1 MRVDVW
7 DIKKEEDFVPLDCGY
22 PRDFE
27 DHFTVD
33 RAIGKGGFGRV
44 EVVIEKST
52 GQEFACKSIKKNLDI
67 PNISP
72 ERLAQ
77 HLDNID
83 RETKILKKLRG
94 TLSVVHFKGAWEDDV
109 DVHIVMEFCRGGELS
124 HSIGMR
130 MYTEAT
136 VAGYMRSVLHTL
148 AQCHSH
154 RILHRDIKPGNFM
167 LLTEAES
174 SPLKAI
180 DFGLAAFYDP
190 ETLPRTDLGLDGTP
204 WFMAP
209 EVLNS
214 QTFPASDVWSAGV
227 MAYQLLSGY
236 LPFDDTRNPNSPALS
251 IIWRGI
257 LTEEPSFKRSAW
269 QEVSDEAKDFIKI
282 LLNKEHEQRPTAK
295 DALKHPWL
303 QTSFHAG
310 KKSRPLCTTVVQRI
324 QRFAQTN
331 ILRRTILELMANEL
345 MKIAPPKLSD
355 PSTRGGSGIGGA
367 LLGRTASGGNI
378 NASNVIGGTAS
389 TTLGTS
395 PGGDSDDPAGTVS
408 SPGDSSNHSGA
419 VFPMSPEQG
428 SLLDSNVGGGGGG
441 APLIHHS
448 SSEIPIKR
456 GSGGSGGQP
465 VGSLGRSG
473 SLEMS
478 GHGMLSM
485 QRSPS
490 LQQIATLAAA
500 ANRSNRGAATVHGPS
515 DYWRIM
521 RQASELAAIGSGHGQ
536 MNYLRAV
543 PRTEKEKQEQRKA
556 ARLSLDTSA
565 HGGGRFAEFKKKLE
579 SEGGGGGGEHTR
591 RKISVGGM
599 RSSVSMGAL
608 NKYGGESQIPGS
620 APAPGGGGGRL
631 LASEMVAARK
641 SSADGELQ
649 TAEEKATTGTGSVF
663 LPVVSK
669 SSDDSAEPMET
680 DTTERGGRGRSLA
693 FMALHAGEEGIL
705 GDDDGEM
712 KAAIDTGTTKAAAAA
727 AAAAARP
734 SLGSGVRTVK
744 RVTFNAAP
752 PETKRLETPTTSGGL
767 SHIQQQIAAATA
779 ATSTEQGDSS
789 LQRVGAHTGPVT
801 NPQELESLMK
811 NLNFRTGTSLGKE
824 ALADGLRQLGYDL
837 DPSEMSVLM
846 DQLDLDA
853 GESVAPAEFLASQ
866 MDWGFMQRNNRDL
879 WLECAKRAFADLD
892 ANSDGR
898 LSAQD
903 LVASLR
909 NKLPAEEVDFAYED
923 AMMEVGGVDPD
934 EIDFE
939 GFLKMLHVGSL
950 ESLDSLDQYDDR
962 LRKGSFEGTGS
973 GMLDGSLQG
982 AGMRLETVPED
993 PQTGPENK

>member
-7 DIKKEEDFVPLDCGY
+7 DIKKEEEFVPLDCGY

-27 DHFTVD
+27 DHFRVD
-33 RAIGKGGFGRV
+33 RAIGKGGFGQV
-44 EVVIEKST
+44 KVVVEKST
-52 GQEFACKSIKKNLDI
+52 GQEFACKSIQKNLDI
-67 PNISP
+67 PNISS
-72 ERLAQ
+72 EKLAQ

-83 RETKILKKLRG
+83 REAKILKKLRG
-94 TLSVVHFKGAWEDDV
+94 TLSVVHFKGAWEDDF

-167 LLTEAES
+167 LLTEVEN

-180 DFGLAAFYDP
+180 DFGLAVFFDP
-190 ETLPRTDLGLDGTP
+190 EQLPRTDLGLDGTP

-214 QTFPASDVWSAGV
+214 QTLPASDLWAAGV

-236 LPFDDTRNPNSPALS
+236 LPFDDARNPNSPALS
-251 IIWRGI
+251 LIWRGI

-269 QEVSDEAKDFIKI
+269 QEVSAEAKDFIKI

-310 KKSRPLCTTVVQRI
+310 KKSRPLSTTVVQRI
-324 QRFAQTN
+324 QRYAQTN
-331 ILRRTILELMANEL
+331 VFRRTILELMANEL
-345 MKIAPPKLSD
+345 MKLAPPKLPD
-355 PSTRGGSGIGGA
+355 PSMRGGSGIGGA
-367 LLGRTASGGNI
+367 LLGRSASGGNLNLS
-378 NASNVIGGTAS
+378 NAAAADA
-389 TTLGTS
+389 LGTS
-395 PGGDSDDPAGTVS
+395 PEGDSDDRSGTVS
-408 SPGDSSNHSGA
+408 SQGDGSHHGGA
-419 VFPMSPEQG
+419 VFTMSPEQG
-428 SLLDSNVGGGGGG
+428 SLLDSNTGAGGDEGS
-441 APLIHHS
+441 APVPVPS
-448 SSEIPIKR
+448 SRGIPIK
-456 GSGGSGGQP
+456 GGNAASGGQP
-465 VGSLGRSG
+465 VNSLGRYG
-473 SLEMS
+473 SLDPS
-478 GHGMLSM
+478 GHGMRSL

-500 ANRSNRGAATVHGPS
+500 ANRNNRGAATVHGPS

-521 RQASELAAIGSGHGQ
+521 RQASELAAIGSGHGR

-543 PRTEKEKQEQRKA
+543 PRTEKERQEQRKA

-565 HGGGRFAEFKKKLE
+565 HGGGRFAEFKKILE
-579 SEGGGGGGEHTR
+579 SEGGAEHMR

-599 RSSVSMGAL
+599 RSSVSMGSL
-608 NKYGGESQIPGS
+608 NRHAGGGSLIAGS
-620 APAPGGGGGRL
+620 ASVGSDGGGL
-631 LASEMVAARK
+631 L
-641 SSADGELQ
+641 
-649 TAEEKATTGTGSVF
+649 TAVVEAGDRNIEEKSAGSGSAF

-669 SSDDSAEPMET
+669 GSNAVEPMEL
-680 DTTERGGRGRSLA
+680 DATESGGRGRSLA
-693 FMALHAGEEGIL
+693 FRALQAEGEVADGDGGI
-705 GDDDGEM
+705 GGET
-712 KAAIDTGTTKAAAAA
+712 KAATTKAAAA
-727 AAAAARP
+727 P

-744 RVTFNAAP
+744 RVTFNAVP
-752 PETKRLETPTTSGGL
+752 PKSEQPEGRTSTGGM

-779 ATSTEQGDSS
+779 ATRSTPSSSTAMEQDDSS
-789 LQRVGAHTGPVT
+789 LRRAGSHTGPVT
-801 NPQELESLMK
+801 DPQELESLMK
-811 NLNFRTGTSLGKE
+811 NLNFRAGTSLGKE

-853 GESVAPAEFLASQ
+853 SESVEPSEFLASQ
-866 MDWGFMQRNNRDL
+866 MDWGLMQRNNRDL

-892 ANSDGR
+892 VNSDGR
-898 LSAQD
+898 LSSQE

-909 NKLPAEEVDFAYED
+909 KKLPAEEVDFAFED
-923 AMMEVGGVDPD
+923 AMMDFGGVDPD

-939 GFLKMLHVGSL
+939 GFLKMLHVGSV

-962 LRKGSFEGTGS
+962 LRRGSLDNTGS
-973 GMLDGSLQG
+973 GDGSIQG

-993 PQTGPENK
+993 QQTGPENK

>member
-27 DHFTVD
+27 DHFTFD
-33 RAIGKGGFGRV
+33 RAIGKGGFGQVR
-44 EVVIEKST
+44 VVIEKST

-67 PNISP
+67 PNISS
-72 ERLAQ
+72 EKLAQ

-83 RETKILKKLRG
+83 REAKILKKLRG
-94 TLSVVHFKGAWEDDV
+94 TLSVVHFKGAWEDDI

-124 HSIGMR
+124 HSIGIR
-130 MYTEAT
+130 VYTEAT

-167 LLTEAES
+167 LLTEAEN

-180 DFGLAAFYDP
+180 DFGLAAFFDP
-190 ETLPRTDLGLDGTP
+190 EKLPRTDLGLDGTP

-214 QTFPASDVWSAGV
+214 QTFPGSDLWSAGV

-236 LPFDDTRNPNSPALS
+236 LPFDDTRNPHSPALS

-257 LTEEPSFKRSAW
+257 LTEEPSFRRSAW

-310 KKSRPLCTTVVQRI
+310 KKSRPLSTTVVQRI
-324 QRFAQTN
+324 QRYAQTN
-331 ILRRTILELMANEL
+331 VLRRTILELMANEL
-345 MKIAPPKLSD
+345 MKLAPPKLSD
-355 PSTRGGSGIGGA
+355 PSLRGGSGIGGS
-367 LLGRTASGGNI
+367 LLGRSASGGNL
-378 NASNVIGGTAS
+378 NPSSGGGGVAAF
-389 TTLGTS
+389 GTS
-395 PGGDSDDPAGTVS
+395 PGGDSDDPAGTIS
-408 SPGDSSNHSGA
+408 SQGDGSNHGGA

-428 SLLDSNVGGGGGG
+428 SILDTGAGQDGGTG
-441 APLIHHS
+441 APVPS
-448 SSEIPIKR
+448 STSIPIK
-456 GSGGSGGQP
+456 GNTGASGGQP
-465 VGSLGRSG
+465 VGSLGRYG
-473 SLEMS
+473 SLDLS
-478 GHGMLSM
+478 GHGMRSL

-500 ANRSNRGAATVHGPS
+500 ANRNNRGVAATVHGPS

-543 PRTEKEKQEQRKA
+543 PRTEKERQEQRKA

-565 HGGGRFAEFKKKLE
+565 HGGGRFAEFLKKLE
-579 SEGGGGGGEHTR
+579 SEGGAGSEHMR

-608 NKYGGESQIPGS
+608 SGHGGGESLIAGS
-620 APAPGGGGGRL
+620 APAGGGVGGL
-631 LASEMVAARK
+631 LAAEAAVGGS
-641 SSADGELQ
+641 SSAGSGRNE
-649 TAEEKATTGTGSVF
+649 EEKAAGSSSLF
-663 LPVVSK
+663 LPVVPE
-669 SSDDSAEPMET
+669 SSEAAEPMET
-680 DTTERGGRGRSLA
+680 DNMESGGRGRSLA
-693 FMALHAGEEGIL
+693 FMALQAGRDAAVGGGGEET
-705 GDDDGEM
+705 
-712 KAAIDTGTTKAAAAA
+712 KAETSKAAAAA
-727 AAAAARP
+727 AP

-752 PETKRLETPTTSGGL
+752 PETEQLENVTSAGGM

-779 ATSTEQGDSS
+779 VSRDNSSSSAAMEQGGSS
-789 LQRVGAHTGPVT
+789 LHRAGSHTGPVT

-811 NLNFRTGTSLGKE
+811 KLNFRTGTPLGKE

-866 MDWGFMQRNNRDL
+866 MDWGLMQRNNRDL
-879 WLECAKRAFADLD
+879 WLECAKGAFADLD
-892 ANSDGR
+892 VNSDGR
-898 LSAQD
+898 LTAQE

-909 NKLPAEEVDFAYED
+909 NKLPAEEVDFAFED
-923 AMMEVGGVDPD
+923 ALMEVGGVDPD

-939 GFLKMLHVGSL
+939 GFLKMLHVGSFD
-950 ESLDSLDQYDDR
+950 SLDSLDQYDDR
-962 LRKGSFEGTGS
+962 LRRGSFDGTGI
-973 GMLDGSLQG
+973 LDSSMHG

-993 PQTGPENK
+993 QQTVPENK